1 MSLSVNLRSTSM
13 AALIVGILLIAVNL
27 RAPFTALPPLLG
39 EIQISFGLSTMAMG
53 ALTTLPLLAFAFISP
68 ISVIF
73 SRKVG
78 LERALFFALIAIA
91 LGIALRSEGGIWFLY
106 LGTAVIGMGIAIA
119 NVLLPSVVKRD
130 FPHHVG
136 LMTSAYALAM
146 GVGSAFASMIVIPL
160 ATAWNWQVSLLS
172 FLFLPLMT
180 LVVWSGQLKTPA
192 VQKVV
197 STKGDVVKSR
207 IWSSA
212 LAWQVT
218 LFLGLN
224 STIYYVIIGWLP
236 AILVD
241 SGYSAAQAGTVH
253 GTLQLATAVP
263 GLLMGAILQRL
274 PDQRL
279 AAAVACLLSAIAM
292 IGFLCFSSLAFIW
305 AIFFG
310 LGTGAGII
318 LGLSLIGLR
327 TSNALQA
334 ASLSGMAQCIGY
346 SLASCAPIL
355 MGFLHDVFNGWSVPL
370 AISILLALI
379 GAIIGTMAGR
389 NCTIK

>member
-68 ISVIF
+68 LSVIF

-192 VQKVV
+192 VQK
-197 STKGDVVKSR
+197 
-207 IWSSA
+207 
-212 LAWQVT
+212 
-218 LFLGLN
+218 
-224 STIYYVIIGWLP
+224 
-236 AILVD
+236 
-241 SGYSAAQAGTVH
+241 
-253 GTLQLATAVP
+253 
-263 GLLMGAILQRL
+263 
-274 PDQRL
+274 
-279 AAAVACLLSAIAM
+279 
-292 IGFLCFSSLAFIW
+292 
-305 AIFFG
+305 
-310 LGTGAGII
+310 
-318 LGLSLIGLR
+318 LSLIH
-327 TSNALQA
+327 
-334 ASLSGMAQCIGY
+334 I
-346 SLASCAPIL
+346 
-355 MGFLHDVFNGWSVPL
+355 
-370 AISILLALI
+370 
-379 GAIIGTMAGR
+379 
-389 NCTIK
+389 